1 MGRKRIGVILSEAES
16 YYQERLLRGVM
27 TKAFQLDYD
36 VLIFTSFVKE
46 SFLKAVSVGEMQ
58 IYDVI
63 NYDKLD
69 GVIVLVDTLKMP
81 GLFDKICRDIDE
93 KCHVPVVFIDG
104 SYKDYESIYTRDEIP
119 FMQLTEHLIEVHGC
133 RKILFL
139 SGPLETAT
147 TRERLAG
154 YKRALEKHGIEYD
167 PDFVCFDGGF
177 WYDKAAEVAN
187 NIIYGR
193 RKKPDAIVCCGDYMA
208 IGVVHEYQKNG
219 LSVPED
225 MIVAGYDAI
234 DEAIHCAH
242 SC

>member
-1 MGRKRIGVILSEAES
+1 MSEAES

-36 VLIFTSFVKE
+36 VLIFTSFVKV
-46 SFLKAVSVGEMQ
+46 SFLKAVSAGEMQ
-58 IYDVI
+58 IYDAI

-69 GVIVLVDTLKMP
+69 GVIVLADTLKMP

-139 SGPLETAT
+139 SGALETAT

-154 YKRALEKHGIEYD
+154 YKRALEKHGIGMIRTLSALTEAS
-167 PDFVCFDGGF
+167 GMIKRQR
-177 WYDKAAEVAN
+177 WQ
-187 NIIYGR
+187 IISS
-193 RKKPDAIVCCGDYMA
+193 MA
-208 IGVVHEYQKNG
+208 DVKSLT
-219 LSVPED
+219 LSFAVE
-225 MIVAGYDAI
+225 II
-234 DEAIHCAH
+234 WL
-242 SC
+242 